1 MNALEM
7 GRAVSAMTVDL
18 LLSEDNPGEPFL
30 VKMKPDFD
38 TACWSFLPPHRIYI
52 GDKCLSR
59 AKPKLTE
66 AEMRAYLKAFFRHE
80 VSHLRWSERD
90 LDLVNTALQARGIPF
105 ALWNL
110 FEDARIEHLE
120 RGRSGDEFGWA
131 VYEEVVRPGTGKP
144 IKPLS
149 DFFLLIQLENG
160 EREARMPEVVEF
172 YDRAISAK
180 DSLELIPVLVD
191 WMLRFPD
198 EVPPQRFS
206 SEMATSLVLQTDAR
220 ALEDFEKGTFKP
232 GSAPPK
238 EPASVKVAKRKPSK
252 LLDADETHF
261 VDFERAEKLATKF
274 LALFGSRTFTSRSDE
289 PSSRISARH
298 LELDR
303 PCYKRKVTVKT
314 VAKRLCLVIDCS
326 GSMDGRPIAEARL
339 LAWALSYLASLGKI
353 KGCLIL
359 SAVAGET
366 AVNEVFELPI
376 SKEVVE
382 RIYAFGDAE
391 GLNSAILGNLARL
404 TDSDMVFVKTDG
416 DICDEPLNRREVER
430 KGITVCGLY
439 SGGVSSAE
447 KMSQHF
453 RRFFVRDS
461 LESLVDALLQTRL
474 N

>member
-18 LLSEDNPGEPFL
+18 LLSEDNPDEPFL
-30 VKMKPDFD
+30 VMMKPDFD

-52 GDKCLSR
+52 GDKCLGR
-59 AKPKLTE
+59 AKQKLSE
-66 AEMRAYLKAFFRHE
+66 AELVAYLKAFFKHE
-80 VSHLRWSERD
+80 VSHLRWSERN
-90 LDLVNTALQARGIPF
+90 LDVVNTALQARGIPF

-120 RGRSGDEFGWA
+120 RGRSGDLFGWA
-131 VYEEVVRPGTGKP
+131 WYEEVVRPRAGAP

-149 DFFLLIQLENG
+149 DFFRLIQLENE
-160 EREARMPEVVEF
+160 EREARAPVVVEF
-172 YDRAISAK
+172 YDRAIAART
-180 DSLELIPVLVD
+180 SLELIPVLVD
-191 WMLRFPD
+191 WMRRFPG

-206 SEMATSLVLQTDAR
+206 GEMETSLSIQSDAR
-220 ALEDFEKGTFKP
+220 ALADFEKGTFKP

-238 EPASVKVAKRKPSK
+238 DTKAVEVAERKPSR
-252 LLDADETHF
+252 LLDADEIHQ
-261 VDFERAEKLATKF
+261 VDFERAEKLAAKF

-289 PSSRISARH
+289 PSSRISVRH

-326 GSMDGRPIAEARL
+326 GSMDGRPIEEARL

-359 SAVAGET
+359 SAVSGST
-366 AVNEVFELPI
+366 AVNELFELPI
-376 SKEVVE
+376 SSEVAQ
-382 RIYAFGDAE
+382 RIHAFGDAE
-391 GLNSAILGNLARL
+391 GLNSAILGNLTRL
-404 TDSDMVFVKTDG
+404 SDSDMVFVKTDG
-416 DICDEPLNRREVER
+416 DIRDEPLNRREVER

-439 SGGVSSAE
+439 SGGVSNAA

-461 LESLVDALLQTRL
+461 LESLIDALIQTRL